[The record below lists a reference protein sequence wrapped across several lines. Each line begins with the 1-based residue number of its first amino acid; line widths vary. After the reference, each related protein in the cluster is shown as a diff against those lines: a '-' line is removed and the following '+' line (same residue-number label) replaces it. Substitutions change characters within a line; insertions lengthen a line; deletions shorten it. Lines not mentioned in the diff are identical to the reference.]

1 MSPAKDEGSSAIR
14 GKKLLLMILL
24 PKLWTNKLL
33 SSNWTTSRRGKGLDP
48 NSDCHPL
55 INPWHDAHIHFPM
68 VPSDYSPSPP
78 SHVWLSICRYDT
90 KVSWALLASTIPDLD
105 VRQGISLLVPILFE
119 FGSGP
124 SLGWKEWVDKEL
136 PDVGFMAAL

>member
-1 MSPAKDEGSSAIR
+1 MSPAKE
-14 GKKLLLMILL
+14 
-24 PKLWTNKLL
+24 TLL
-33 SSNWTTSRRGKGLDP
+33 SESDRLEKEEGGCDL
-48 NSDCHPL
+48 NSECHPL
-55 INPWHDAHIHFPM
+55 IDPWYDAYIHFLV
-68 VPSDYSPSPP
+68 VPSDYLPPLPSR
-78 SHVWLSICRYDT
+78 VWLSICRCDT

-105 VRQGISLLVPILFE
+105 VRQGISLLVPILFK